1 MVKSNITQKKIPPG
15 FIGAAWGPMVYFDT
29 QAPLHLQGG
38 HLIEFKN
45 ILMQAVT
52 H

>member
-1 MVKSNITQKKIPPG
+1 MVKSNIIQKKKIPPG
-15 FIGAAWGPMVYFDT
+15 FIGAAWGSMVYFDT

-45 ILMQAVT
+45 KMQAVT